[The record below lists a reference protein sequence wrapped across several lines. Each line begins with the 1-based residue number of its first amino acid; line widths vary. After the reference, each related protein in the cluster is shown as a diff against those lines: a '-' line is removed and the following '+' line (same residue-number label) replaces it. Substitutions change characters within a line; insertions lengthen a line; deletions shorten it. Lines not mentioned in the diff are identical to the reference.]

1 MHVPSGID
9 RAVPSRTLLRRL
21 PGCAPARLSRR
32 AASERRRRRG
42 PGWPPGGDGDRSRAG
57 AQRRG
62 NQTRATTPAIPGHRA
77 RPRRRGR
84 GARCRRSA
92 ACGHQR
98 SRTRVSRE
106 RPALRRV
113 PGRAGSRRA
122 QERRFCLDFQEPRA
136 HPDGR
141 RSGRGHG
148 RDKDCVGEKA
158 RRRVPY
164 MTWVDAIPFVFI
176 IGYGVL
182 GYFTGLIRRIISLI
196 ALYIAFVAATNMG
209 LQAGGILQQ
218 TSSTST
224 PDARIYGF
232 FGIVF
237 IVMIVLDGAG
247 QLAHSQIQ
255 LEAIVF
261 NRVSGAVVG
270 VLTGLILSVLLVYE
284 LQAAANPFGGS
295 QLDGLQQNIRD
306 GVNGSRIAVPLTR
319 AIERPI
325 VAIFQPVLPA
335 DPQIYF
341 GPGPVNP

>member
-1 MHVPSGID
+1 MHLPAGID
-9 RAVPSRTLLRRL
+9 RAVPSRTLRSRL
-21 PGCAPARLSRR
+21 PGRTPARLSRR
-32 AASERRRRRG
+32 AASERRRRRK
-42 PGWPPGGDGDRSRAG
+42 PGGPPGGDGDRCRAG
-57 AQRRG
+57 ARRRG
-62 NQTRATTPAIPGHRA
+62 YQTRATTASLPGHRA
-77 RPRRRGR
+77 RPGRRGR
-84 GARCRRSA
+84 GARCRRIPS
-92 ACGHQR
+92 CDHQR

-113 PGRAGSRRA
+113 QGRAGSRRG
-122 QERRFCLDFQEPRA
+122 QERCLCLDFQEPRA

-141 RSGRGHG
+141 RSGRGDG
-148 RDKDCVGEKA
+148 RDQDCVGEKA
-158 RRRVPY
+158 QRRVSY
-164 MTWVDAIPFVFI
+164 MTWVDAIPFLFI

-237 IVMIVLDGAG
+237 VVLIVLDGAG

-284 LQAAANPFGGS
+284 LQAAANPIGGS
-295 QLDGLQQNIRD
+295 ELDGLQLNIRD
-306 GVNGSRIAVPLTR
+306 GVNHSRIAVPLTR

-325 VAIFQPVLPA
+325 IAIFQPVLPA

-341 GPGPVNP
+341 GPNPVNP